1 MAEEDSPEKTSRRGA
16 SALFLLAGVVYLVGQ
31 PWGMVGIRSTHPAL
45 FHVTLA
51 GWKLV
56 AVALGFYCAH
66 RYVADNPLGLRRRP
80 SWPAIRPV
88 LGAYVAALPVLVLLS
103 MKFRADQAQSLVADL
118 IDGDGW
124 FRAAVFFMAVVVTP
138 FFEELVFRGLLQGGL
153 RRHLSPTGAVV
164 VSSLLFALVHPAA
177 VLVPILLL
185 AALLGWAF
193 ERTKSLWVPIG
204 VHFLHNGVAFALVLW
219 GARG

>member
-1 MAEEDSPEKTSRRGA
+1 MTEGESSVSPPEQGA
-16 SALFLLAGVVYLVGQ
+16 STLFLLAGVVYLLGQ
-31 PWGMVGIRSTHPAL
+31 PWGMVGIREAHPAL
-45 FHVTLA
+45 FHLTLA

-56 AVALGFYCAH
+56 AVVLGFYCAS
-66 RYVADNPLGLRRRP
+66 RFVPGDPLGLRRRP
-80 SWPAIRPV
+80 TWLSVKPV
-88 LGAYVAALPVLVLLS
+88 FGAYFVALPLLVVLS
-103 MKFRADQAQSLVADL
+103 MKFKADQAQTIVADL
-118 IDGDGW
+118 ISGDGT

-153 RRHLSPTGAVV
+153 RRYLPPTGAVV

-185 AALLGWAF
+185 ALLLGWAF

-219 GARG
+219 GAGG